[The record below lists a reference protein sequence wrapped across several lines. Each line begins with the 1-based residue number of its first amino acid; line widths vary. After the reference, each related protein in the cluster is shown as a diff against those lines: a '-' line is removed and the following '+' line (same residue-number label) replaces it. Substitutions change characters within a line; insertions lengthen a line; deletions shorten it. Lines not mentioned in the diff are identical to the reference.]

1 MLTLKNTAIRTTIA
15 IFLTVASFS
24 LQAKPVMTLIC
35 NEPNGTRTD
44 FYAGEFKE
52 DKDGFAGVSI
62 KIVFDSKKAQQATVL
77 YEPAKLAKE
86 IGIKKPT
93 SIFKVVTQ
101 NTDKVT
107 IMGQPD
113 TNNIHLY
120 SLFPKLG
127 IAYFTIHRYA
137 QLRSV
142 EASVGTL
149 VGKCTVTGK

>member
-24 LQAKPVMTLIC
+24 LQAKPVMTIVC

-62 KIVFDSKKAQQATVL
+62 KIIFDSKKAQQTNVL

-86 IGIKKPT
+86 IGIKKPN
-93 SIFKVVTQ
+93 SIFKIVAQ
-101 NTDKVT
+101 NTNKVS
-107 IMGQPD
+107 IIGQPNPD
-113 TNNIHLY
+113 GVHLY
-120 SLFPKLG
+120 SLYPKLG
-127 IAYFTIHRYA
+127 IGYFTIQRYDDV
-137 QLRSV
+137 RNG
-142 EASVGTL
+142 EASTATL
-149 VGKCTVTGK
+149 IGKCKVTGQ

>member
-1 MLTLKNTAIRTTIA
+1 MLTLKNTAIRTTAA
-15 IFLTVASFS
+15 IFLIIASFS
-24 LQAKPVMTLIC
+24 IQAKPVMTIVC

-62 KIVFDSKKAQQATVL
+62 KIVFDSKKAQQVAVR

-86 IGIKKPT
+86 IGIKNPAST
-93 SIFKVVTQ
+93 FRVLAQ
-101 NTDKVT
+101 NTDKIS
-107 IMGQPD
+107 IMNQSDPN
-113 TNNIHLY
+113 TIHLY

-127 IAYFTIHRYA
+127 IGYFTIHRYA
-137 QLRSV
+137 QLRTV